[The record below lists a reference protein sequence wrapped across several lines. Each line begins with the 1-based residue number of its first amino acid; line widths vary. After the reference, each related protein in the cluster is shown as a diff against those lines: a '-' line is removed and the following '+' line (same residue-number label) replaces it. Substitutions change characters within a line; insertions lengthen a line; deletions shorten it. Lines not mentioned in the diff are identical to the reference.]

1 MNLLLT
7 PDNFNINYIYF
18 NDSIKNTVI
27 DNSNF
32 IKIMF
37 SNNDLYLN
45 GVYLYIKLE
54 NITLEKYYN
63 KYKCIV
69 HDDSIQNK
77 NMFQF
82 MYKLEHEL
90 LHKFNNIKNKKLI
103 ITNQLK
109 QNNIKLF
116 IENNDIKENK
126 YSSLNFCLKISGIW
140 EKNDEIGLTYK
151 FTII

>member
-7 PDNFNINYIYF
+7 PDNYNINYIYF

-37 SNNDLYLN
+37 SNDDMYLN
-45 GVYLYIKLE
+45 GIYLLIELE
-54 NITLEKYYN
+54 NITLERYYN
-63 KYKCIV
+63 KYKCIIS
-69 HDDSIQNK
+69 DNISNNK
-77 NMFQF
+77 LFQF

-90 LHKFNNIKNKKLI
+90 LHKYNNIKNKKLI

-116 IENNDIKENK
+116 IENKDIKEINNNK
-126 YSSLNFCLKISGIW
+126 INFCLKISGIW